1 METPFHD
8 LTEAHH
14 SEDIMSVNHSKIM
27 HRLSVA
33 LDRYTEYY
41 DVLPEL
47 ELSLN
52 GKPIQPDIS
61 VYPRLPEDWD
71 NDIIYFT
78 QPPIIAIEI
87 QSPKQATN
95 DITTRMNTIYF
106 PAGVQSVWIVIPP
119 LRLVFIQ
126 TPDGRKVTFTK
137 GVIQDPVT
145 NLEVPFNAIFRQP

>member
-1 METPFHD
+1 MEPPVYD
-8 LTEAHH
+8 LTEALH
-14 SEDIMSVNHSKIM
+14 SEDIMSVNLSKII
-27 HRLSVA
+27 HRLGVA

-41 DVLPEL
+41 DVLPKL

-52 GKPIQPDIS
+52 TKPVQPDIS
-61 VYPRLPEDWD
+61 IYPRLPEDWD
-71 NDIIYFT
+71 NDVIYYT

-87 QSPKQATN
+87 QSPKQATA
-95 DITTRMNTIYF
+95 DITARMNTVYF

-126 TPDGRKVTFTK
+126 TPDGRKVTFTN
-137 GVIQDPVT
+137 GLIRDPVT

>member
-1 METPFHD
+1 
-8 LTEAHH
+8 
-14 SEDIMSVNHSKIM
+14 MSVNHAKIM

-71 NDIIYFT
+71 NDILLYT
-78 QPPIIAIEI
+78 QPPIIAVEI
-87 QSPKQATN
+87 QSPRQATT
-95 DITTRMNTIYF
+95 DITTKMNSIYF

-126 TPDGRKVTFTK
+126 TPDGRKVTFTN

>member
-1 METPFHD
+1 MEPPVYD
-8 LTEAHH
+8 LTEAHPT
-14 SEDIMSVNHSKIM
+14 EDRMSVNLSKII

-71 NDIIYFT
+71 NDIIYYT

-87 QSPKQATN
+87 QSPKQVTT
-95 DITTRMNTIYF
+95 DITTRMNTVYF

-126 TPDGRKVTFTK
+126 TPDGRKVTYTH
-137 GVIQDPVT
+137 GIIQDPVT
-145 NLEVPFNAIFRQP
+145 NLEVPFNAIFRQS